1 MRQAW
6 VNEFG
11 EQDSRSAPELLGEK
25 RVVYGFF
32 REEIHESHSL
42 RQMKIERGLGG
53 FSEFLR
59 IDLL

>member
-11 EQDSRSAPELLGEK
+11 EQDSRSATELLGEK

-32 REEIHESHSL
+32 RAEIMLAGESVLASCPL
-42 RQMKIERGLGG
+42 RGG
-53 FSEFLR
+53 R
-59 IDLL
+59 RD

>member
-11 EQDSRSAPELLGEK
+11 EQDSRSATELLGEK

-42 RQMKIERGLGG
+42 RKNRT
-53 FSEFLR
+53 R
-59 IDLL
+59 IGRI